1 MAQIVFSPADLAP
14 GDTRSAAVDLTPFR
28 FDRIRSVS
36 DPLFDPAYARLWEE
50 FGAKDEMESRET
62 LERRFGLAPRMM
74 YEMILVRRDDQFV
87 AVRDHTA
94 ILARDGSH
102 AVVHLSHVLVDP
114 AARRTGL
121 AGWLRAL
128 PLGTARECL
137 AAHGVAETGRITLVA
152 EMEYPAPDDPAGMI
166 RLQAYENAGFRKI
179 DPAVIHFYQPD
190 FRIPEVIDA
199 TGGARPLPFQIIV
212 RRVGREHERVI
223 SGEETR
229 TLVQALYDI
238 YAPQFRPADLAHPQL
253 ALDHYPDHSAIIALL
268 PPTQC

>member
-1 MAQIVFSPADLAP
+1 MAQIVFPPADLAP
-14 GDTRSAAVDLTPFR
+14 GDTRSAVVDLTPFR

-36 DPLFDPAYARLWEE
+36 DPLFGLAYAWLWEE
-50 FGAKDEMESRET
+50 FGVKDEMELRET
-62 LERRFGLAPRMM
+62 LERRFQLSPRII
-74 YEMILVRRDDQFV
+74 YELILVRRGGQFV

-94 ILARDGSH
+94 ILARDGHH

-128 PLGTARECL
+128 PIETARECL
-137 AAHGVAETGRITLVA
+137 AAHGGRITLVA
-152 EMEYPAPDDPAGMI
+152 EMEYPAPDDPARMI
-166 RLQAYENAGFRKI
+166 RLQAYERAGFRKI
-179 DPAVIHFYQPD
+179 DPALIHYYQPD
-190 FRIPEVIDA
+190 FRAPEIIDT
-199 TGGARPLPFQIIV
+199 TGGARPLPFQLIV

-223 SGEETR
+223 SGEEAR

-238 YAPQFRPADLAHPQL
+238 YAPQFRLADLAHPQL
-253 ALDHYPDHSAIIALL
+253 ALDRYPARGAIIALL